1 MHHFSVVPERYKDK
15 DPRALLYHF
24 PSLPKVKFAKL
35 MAQFT
40 YYKQLEVAEDLAN
53 RQGYIL
59 LPFVC
64 MHWQRRGQF
73 TPDRKVKIG
82 RNSFFMMKINELTKS
97 EEFKF
102 KDFLY
107 EVHKDKKFI
116 S

>member
-1 MHHFSVVPERYKDK
+1 MQHFSVVPVKYKDK
-15 DPRALLYHF
+15 DPRALVYHF
-24 PSLPKVKFAKL
+24 PSMPIVKFAKL

-59 LPFVC
+59 LPFNC

-73 TPDRKVKIG
+73 PERKVKIG
-82 RNSFFMMKINELTKS
+82 RNSFFMMKITELTKS
-97 EEFKF
+97 EEIKL

-107 EVHKDKKFI
+107 EVHKDEKYI